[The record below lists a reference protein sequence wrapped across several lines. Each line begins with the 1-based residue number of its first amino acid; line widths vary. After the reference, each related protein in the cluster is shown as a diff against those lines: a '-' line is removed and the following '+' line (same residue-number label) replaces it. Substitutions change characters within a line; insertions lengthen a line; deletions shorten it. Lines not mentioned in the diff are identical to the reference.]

1 MGKMNRAAISG
12 FISCFGMIIIGIA
25 TNGGIGTIKNFL
37 HLPSAI
43 VTFGGAIFA
52 VLITSETFDDFI
64 DGWRSLRVAFS
75 KSEVGLDEIGD
86 VIYELSLS
94 ARKEGLLALEERAQ
108 SIEDPFLKKG
118 IRLIVDGTDSELLK
132 DILETEL
139 LHEMEDN
146 RRRITFWEN
155 MGAYA
160 PAWGMVGTLLGLINM
175 MKAMGEDPGKI
186 GEGMSLALITT
197 LYGSILANW
206 VCIPVSAKLRRSSQI
221 TEMQKE
227 LIMEGV
233 LSIQAGDNPM
243 VIKEKIRAFRADW
256 EEKILPNS

>member
-1 MGKMNRAAISG
+1 MAKLNRASISG
-12 FISCFGMIIIGIA
+12 FISCFGMILVGIV
-25 TNGGIGTIKNFL
+25 TNGGIRTIVNFI

-43 VTFGGAIFA
+43 ITFGGAIFA
-52 VLITSETFDDFI
+52 VLITAETFDDFL
-64 DGWRSLRVAFS
+64 DGWRSLRTAFS
-75 KSEVGLDEIGD
+75 KDEGNLDEIGD
-86 VIYELSLS
+86 AIYELSLA
-94 ARKEGLLALEERAQ
+94 ARKEGLLALEEQ
-108 SIEDPFLKKG
+108 SQNLEDAYLKKG
-118 IRLIVDGTDSELLK
+118 IRLIVDGTDPELLK

-146 RRRITFWEN
+146 RRRVSFWEN

-175 MKAMGEDPGKI
+175 MKAMGEDASRI

-197 LYGSILANW
+197 LYGSVLANW

-221 TEMQKE
+221 QEMKKE
-227 LIMEGV
+227 LIIEGV

>member
-1 MGKMNRAAISG
+1 MAKLNRASISG
-12 FISCFGMIIIGIA
+12 FISCFGMILVGIV
-25 TNGGIGTIKNFL
+25 TNGGIRTITNFI

-43 VTFGGAIFA
+43 ITFGGAIFA
-52 VLITSETFDDFI
+52 VLITAETFDDFL
-64 DGWRSLRVAFS
+64 DGWRSLRTAFS
-75 KSEVGLDEIGD
+75 KDEGNLDEIGD
-86 VIYELSLS
+86 AIYELSLA
-94 ARKEGLLALEERAQ
+94 ARKEGLLALEEQ
-108 SIEDPFLKKG
+108 SQNLEDAYLKKG
-118 IRLIVDGTDSELLK
+118 IRLIVDGTDPELLK

-146 RRRITFWEN
+146 RRRVSFWEN

-175 MKAMGEDPGKI
+175 MKAMGEDASRI

-197 LYGSILANW
+197 LYGSVLANW

-221 TEMQKE
+221 QEMKKE
-227 LIMEGV
+227 LIIEGV

>member
-1 MGKMNRAAISG
+1 MAKLNRASISG
-12 FISCFGMIIIGIA
+12 FISCFGMILVGIV
-25 TNGGIGTIKNFL
+25 TNGGIRTIINFI

-43 VTFGGAIFA
+43 ITFGGAIFA
-52 VLITSETFDDFI
+52 VLITAETFDDFL
-64 DGWRSLRVAFS
+64 DGWRSLRTAFS
-75 KSEVGLDEIGD
+75 KAEGNLDEIGD
-86 VIYELSLS
+86 AIYELSLA
-94 ARKEGLLALEERAQ
+94 ARKEGLLALEEQ
-108 SIEDPFLKKG
+108 SQNLEDTYLKKG
-118 IRLIVDGTDSELLK
+118 IRLIVDGTDPELLK

-146 RRRITFWEN
+146 RRRVSFWEN

-175 MKAMGEDPGKI
+175 MKAMGEDASRI

-197 LYGSILANW
+197 LYGSVLANW

-221 TEMQKE
+221 QEMKKE
-227 LIMEGV
+227 LIIEGV